1 MDLDQTRVQDDL
13 RGALEGDVLFGD
25 LYTQMYATDASI
37 YQMRPF
43 GVVRPRSV
51 EDVAVV
57 VRYAVENQ
65 LSLHARGAGSSLAGE
80 ALGRGIVLDFTR
92 YMRRVRVTGDQS
104 VRVQPGVVL
113 AALNRELAGYG
124 RIYGPDPATRSV
136 TSMGSVIAQ
145 DASGS
150 HFLRYGSARGTV
162 ESLQVVTGTGE
173 IVELSRHEP
182 DAPGIGGRL
191 AADVRR
197 VAERYREHLG
207 LLGGN
212 GAIGRGGYRI
222 DLATSLPP
230 LGAAGQASG
239 GQANGG
245 QANGGQA
252 NGRQANGGEFDGS
265 VDLARLI
272 AGSEGTLALVTEAA
286 LRTEPLPKHR
296 GVALLFFRRLE
307 SAARGALLAVAQG
320 AVACDLMDRRLLE
333 IARETDRRY
342 DDLIPRET
350 EAMILVEMQ
359 GEGLAELR
367 SRLRAVVAEACETQ
381 GMAFAARTTTEQ
393 AERDFYWRLC
403 RRVIPRLYRLKGN
416 SRPLPFVEDLAV
428 PPQRLPEFLVE
439 VQEVL
444 KRQHV
449 TSTVFAH
456 AGHGQ
461 LHLRPFLDLGDP
473 EDQKRIAPL
482 VDQLF
487 EVTTKFGGS
496 VCGEHGAGL
505 SRTALLRRQLGPLW
519 PAMGE
524 IKRAFDPFGV
534 LNPGKVVASR
544 LPRPDENL
552 RSVRATIALRPF
564 GNSPPRG
571 KPAAAKPAAGP
582 ESASP
587 KQTPPPA
594 AASELAGRAAP
605 LPPGARQSTSSR
617 QPASS
622 RESAGAAVPGRPG
635 TRHRED
641 PRGGEGD
648 GGGPGEAAAWGRS
661 GAAVAMAE
669 AVEEEQRSER
679 AAAVTDSLV
688 PEAESKSTAAVG
700 SREAVGAEEVVGTSV
715 AAAEPAEVVLP
726 LLQVW
731 ESEGGLERVT
741 RECNG
746 CGRCRSTAPHE
757 RMCPVFRAIPAE
769 EASPRAKA
777 NVMRGILTG
786 ELPPETLVSDEMKKV
801 ADLCFNCHQCRLECP
816 ASVDIP
822 KIVSEIKG
830 QYVATNGLPLSD
842 LWLCRL
848 DTVASIASH
857 MPSLANWIIRSPVMR
872 FLLERT
878 VGLTRA
884 RRLPEF
890 THRSFM
896 RYATRNRLTRQSRK
910 SGEKIVYFVDHY
922 ANWHDPEL
930 GRALVEV
937 MHHNR
942 IEVFVPP
949 RQAPSG
955 MTRIAAGDL
964 RGARRRARHNVRLLA
979 DAVRAGYTIVATE
992 PTAAL
997 CLRHEYLHL
1006 LDNEDARL
1014 VAENTY
1020 EACRYLWDLHCRN
1033 GLALDFQPVPTEIAY
1048 HQPCHVRAIDPGQ
1061 PGPQLMRLLPRVSV
1075 EDVDEGCSGMAGTW
1089 GLQKKNYRNSLRIG
1103 WPLLSRLRK
1112 SDVMTAAT
1120 ECSTCQMQ
1128 IEHGSGVTTIH
1139 PVKLLAY
1146 AYGKMPELGKQLGL
1160 SR

>member
-13 RGALEGDVLFGD
+13 RGAIEGDVLFGD
-25 LYTQMYATDASI
+25 LYAQMYATDASI

-51 EDVAVV
+51 DDVAVV
-57 VRYAVENQ
+57 VRYAVEHQ

-80 ALGRGIVLDFTR
+80 SLGRGIILDFTR
-92 YMRRVRVTGDQS
+92 YMRRVRITDEQT

-113 AALNRELAGYG
+113 AALNRELVGHG

-173 IVELSRHEP
+173 IVELSRH
-182 DAPGIGGRL
+182 DQDGPGIGGRL
-191 AADVRR
+191 AADVGR

-207 LLGGN
+207 ILRGN
-212 GAIGRGGYRI
+212 GAIGRGGYRV
-222 DLATSLPP
+222 DLAMDLDVE
-230 LGAAGQASG
+230 G
-239 GQANGG
+239 G
-245 QANGGQA
+245 
-252 NGRQANGGEFDGS
+252 R

-272 AGSEGTLALVTEAA
+272 AGSEGTLALVTEAT

-342 DDLIPRET
+342 DDLIPREA
-350 EAMILVEMQ
+350 EAMVLVEIQ

-367 SRLRAVVAEACETQ
+367 SRLRAVVAEVCDTQ
-381 GMAFAARTTTEQ
+381 GMAFAARSTTEQ

-428 PPQRLPEFLVE
+428 PPEKLPEFLVE

-473 EDQKRIAPL
+473 EDQKRIVPL

-487 EVTTKFGGS
+487 EVTTKFGGA
-496 VCGEHGAGL
+496 VCGEHGAGF

-552 RSVRATIALRPF
+552 RPVQATIGLRPL
-564 GNSPPRG
+564 GSSSTARVATGGVTSEVAPVARAG
-571 KPAAAKPAAGP
+571 AAAEVPP
-582 ESASP
+582 SAHGASGVALPRRSP
-587 KQTPPPA
+587 DADVAQP
-594 AASELAGRAAP
+594 AASERGSAGKIESTAAGEPGALNGAGRAATETRVRE
-605 LPPGARQSTSSR
+605 AR
-617 QPASS
+617 
-622 RESAGAAVPGRPG
+622 
-635 TRHRED
+635 
-641 PRGGEGD
+641 GD
-648 GGGPGEAAAWGRS
+648 AQVLEARAT
-661 GAAVAMAE
+661 E
-669 AVEEEQRSER
+669 AR
-679 AAAVTDSLV
+679 AAAV
-688 PEAESKSTAAVG
+688 
-700 SREAVGAEEVVGTSV
+700 V
-715 AAAEPAEVVLP
+715 AQEPLPGDRPEVVLP

-731 ESEGGLERVT
+731 ESDGGLERVT

-746 CGRCRSTAPHE
+746 CGRCRSTAPRE

-777 NVMRGILTG
+777 NLMRGILTG
-786 ELPPETLVSDEMKKV
+786 ELPPEALVSDEMKEV

-822 KIVSEIKG
+822 KIVNEIKG
-830 QYVATNGLPLSD
+830 NYVATNGLPLSD
-842 LWLCRL
+842 MWLCRL
-848 DTVASIASH
+848 DTVASIAGH
-857 MPSLANWIIRSPVMR
+857 MPSVANWIIRSPMMR

-878 VGLTRA
+878 VGLSRA

-890 THRSFM
+890 THRTFM
-896 RYATRNRLTRQSRK
+896 RYATRNRLTRQTRK
-910 SGEKIVYFVDHY
+910 NNEKIVYFVDHY
-922 ANWHDPEL
+922 ANWHDPDL

-937 MHHNR
+937 MQHNR
-942 IEVFVPP
+942 IDVYVPP

-997 CLRHEYLHL
+997 CLRHEYLNL
-1006 LDNEDARL
+1006 LDDEDARL

-1033 GLALDFQPVPTEIAY
+1033 GLALDFNPVPAQIAY
-1048 HQPCHVRAIDPGQ
+1048 HQPCHVRAIDSGQ

-1103 WPLLSRLRK
+1103 WPLLSRLKK
-1112 SDVMTAAT
+1112 SGMLTAAT

-1128 IEHGSGVTTIH
+1128 IEHGSGLTTVH

-1146 AYGKMPELGKQLGL
+1146 AYGKMPELGKELGL
-1160 SR
+1160 GR

>member
-13 RGALEGDVLFGD
+13 RGAIEGDVLFGD

-57 VRYAVENQ
+57 VRYAVEHQ

-80 ALGRGIVLDFTR
+80 SLGRGIILDFTR
-92 YMRRVRVTGDQS
+92 YMRRVRISGDQT

-150 HFLRYGSARGTV
+150 HYLRYGSARGTV

-173 IVELSRHEP
+173 IVELSRHEQ
-182 DAPGIGGRL
+182 DGTGIGGRL
-191 AADVRR
+191 AADVGR

-207 LLGGN
+207 MLSGN
-212 GAIGRGGYRI
+212 GTIGRGGYRL
-222 DLATSLPP
+222 DLAMDLPHAGD
-230 LGAAGQASG
+230 GAHG
-239 GQANGG
+239 GDGARPTAQE
-245 QANGGQA
+245 
-252 NGRQANGGEFDGS
+252 RIRGS
-265 VDLARLI
+265 VDLGRLI
-272 AGSEGTLALVTEAA
+272 AGSEGTLALVTEAT

-320 AVACDLMDRRLLE
+320 SVACDLMDRRLLE

-367 SRLRAVVAEACETQ
+367 SRLRAVVSEVCEAQ
-381 GMAFAARTTTEQ
+381 GMAFAARSTTEQ

-444 KRQHV
+444 KRQQV

-473 EDQKRIAPL
+473 EDQKRIVPL

-487 EVTTKFGGS
+487 EVTTKFGGA
-496 VCGEHGAGL
+496 VCGEHGAGF

-552 RSVRATIALRPF
+552 RPVRAMVGLRPL
-564 GNSPPRG
+564 GSSATPGESAPREVANGEPASQEAVTRKPVTHEPVMHGPVMHEAAAPKTAAHKTAIHKTVGREVGDREAASVATAIAAGGAPRRAARVSGAVLSPRNLAADERA
-571 KPAAAKPAAGP
+571 PAAADSPAADA
-582 ESASP
+582 SARAD
-587 KQTPPPA
+587 TEA
-594 AASELAGRAAP
+594 IGAG
-605 LPPGARQSTSSR
+605 
-617 QPASS
+617 
-622 RESAGAAVPGRPG
+622 SAV
-635 TRHRED
+635 
-641 PRGGEGD
+641 
-648 GGGPGEAAAWGRS
+648 
-661 GAAVAMAE
+661 VA
-669 AVEEEQRSER
+669 
-679 AAAVTDSLV
+679 
-688 PEAESKSTAAVG
+688 AESVAVVD
-700 SREAVGAEEVVGTSV
+700 R
-715 AAAEPAEVVLP
+715 PDVVLP

-777 NVMRGILTG
+777 NLMRGILTG
-786 ELPPETLVSDEMKKV
+786 ELSPETLVSDVMKGV

-816 ASVDIP
+816 ASVDVP

-830 QYVATNGLPLSD
+830 NYVATNGLPLSD
-842 LWLCRL
+842 MWLCRL
-848 DTVASIASH
+848 DTVASLAGH
-857 MPSLANWIIRSPVMR
+857 MPSVANWIMRSPMMR

-878 VGLTRA
+878 VGLSRA

-890 THRSFM
+890 THRTFM

-910 SGEKIVYFVDHY
+910 NNEKIVYFVDHY
-922 ANWHDPEL
+922 ANWHDPDL

-937 MHHNR
+937 MRHNR
-942 IEVFVPP
+942 IDVFVPP
-949 RQAPSG
+949 RQSPSG

-992 PTAAL
+992 PTAVL
-997 CLRHEYLHL
+997 CLRHEYLNL
-1006 LDNEDARL
+1006 LDDEDARL

-1033 GLALDFQPVPTEIAY
+1033 GLALDFNPVPAQIAY

-1061 PGPQLMRLLPRVSV
+1061 PGPQLMRLLPRISV

-1103 WPLLSRLRK
+1103 WPLLSRLKK
-1112 SDVMTAAT
+1112 SGMLTAAT

-1128 IEHGSGVTTIH
+1128 IEHGSGLTTIH

-1146 AYGKMPELGKQLGL
+1146 AYGKMPELGKELGVG
-1160 SR
+1160 R